1 MSRTRAIDY
10 EQQRTKI
17 LSKAVEA
24 FAQRGYASAGMLE
37 LARQCELSKATLY
50 HYYPTKEAMLF
61 DALNRY
67 TLRLQEL
74 AQSTEDNNRTVEP
87 AQALRALLRAFM
99 QEYRQSSQ
107 VHLVLLNGPQF
118 LAPEQRQI
126 INLQERAVANAFGRA
141 LHRCFPQQ
149 VNGRNEFALSMTLLS
164 ALNFS
169 FAWLRDNGSLSHQ
182 LYADWIADLWLKGV
196 PNSEF
201 VVPPNY
207 VTPNNS
213 TRTDNPDREP

>member
-1 MSRTRAIDY
+1 VSRTRAADY
-10 EQQRTKI
+10 EQQRSHI
-17 LSKAVEA
+17 LSKAISA

-74 AQSTEDNNRTVEP
+74 AQSTEESNRSAEP
-87 AQALRALLRAFM
+87 GQALRALLRAFM
-99 QEYRQSSQ
+99 HEYRQSSE

-118 LAPEQRQI
+118 LAPAQRQI

-141 LHRCFPQQ
+141 LHRCFPKQ

-169 FAWLRDNGSLSHQ
+169 FAWLRDSGSLSHQ
-182 LYADWIADLWLKGV
+182 IYADWIADLWLKGV

-201 VVPPNY
+201 LVPY
-207 VTPNNS
+207 TPTS
-213 TRTDNPDREP
+213 TITPD